1 MKMRHTHYLK
11 PLRDLQG
18 FKFNWQGEEGKVQ
31 GMRKIRKGMRK
42 IRKGTRKIR
51 KGKREEGNSEF
62 IWDLD

>member
-1 MKMRHTHYLK
+1 MRHTHYLK

-18 FKFNWQGEEGKVQ
+18 FKLYWQGEEGKVQ
-31 GMRKIRKGMRK
+31 GMRK

-51 KGKREEGNSEF
+51 KGKREEGNYEF